1 MNCSLK
7 LKIIMYI
14 CCCICLPS
22 RLIYAEENPHLD
34 YMADINTPANAKTN
48 SLYEAWGEN
57 MAELI
62 ESGRKEGIIIDNENY
77 YNGKVQ
83 ADGVG
88 NIVVD
93 KNANTGAII
102 NNSEIK
108 NSTVI
113 IMKDKKSRMQ

>member
-1 MNCSLK
+1 MRYNLI
-7 LKIIMYI
+7 LKIIMWL
-14 CCCICLPS
+14 CCCICSPS
-22 RLIYAEENPHLD
+22 ALIYAEENPHLD

-77 YNGKVQ
+77 SDGKVH
-83 ADGVG
+83 ADGAG

-113 IMKDKKSRMQ
+113 IIKDKKNRMQ